1 MLDSILSAYASSA
14 VDLTMEQ
21 LVLCT
26 AVSLALG
33 AACAGIYMF
42 RNRYNKSFVVTLVLL
57 PAIVQMVILLV
68 NGNLGTG
75 VAVAGAFSLVRFRSL
90 PGSAREIGSIFLAM
104 AIGLATGTGYLGV
117 AVLFT
122 VLLGA
127 VTLLLTTTGFGEKK
141 TTEKELRMTVP
152 ESLEYEDAFTDTLA
166 HYTNRADLLSVK
178 TTNMGS
184 LFELRYAV
192 ALKPDIS
199 VKAFLDDLRC
209 KNGNLTVQLM
219 QAATREDLL

>member
-1 MLDSILSAYASSA
+1 M
-14 VDLTMEQ
+14 
-21 LVLCT
+21 
-26 AVSLALG
+26 
-33 AACAGIYMF
+33 
-42 RNRYNKSFVVTLVLL
+42 
-57 PAIVQMVILLV
+57 
-68 NGNLGTG
+68 
-75 VAVAGAFSLVRFRSL
+75 
-90 PGSAREIGSIFLAM
+90 
-104 AIGLATGTGYLGV
+104 